1 MSNIIYNG
9 ERLLQMVRYSDELLD
24 EIKSKNDIVDIVS
37 QYVVLKRAGRNYM
50 GLCPFHKEKSGS
62 FCVSP
67 DKQIFHCFGCGVGG
81 NVFHFISKIE
91 NLNFKESVEMLANRA
106 GVQLPVSSNSAEDDK
121 RERLKSRVYEVNKC
135 AAEFYHEN
143 LYKPTAKPGQEYVK
157 KRHLDN
163 KTLKAFK
170 IGYSGRFNELYTELK
185 SKGFTEEEILASC
198 LVNKNPDGKFI
209 DRFRNRLMFP
219 IFDTHERVIAFGG
232 RVLDDSKPKYINS
245 PEDIVY
251 SKGRHLFAFNI
262 ARKYNSKTIIMVEG
276 YMDAVSLH
284 QRGIHNAVA
293 SLGTALTEAQG
304 RLLRRSCEKVIIGY
318 DADGAGQAATLR
330 GLEILQNLGCD
341 IRILQIEGAKDPDEF
356 VVKYGPERFQMYVDK
371 AISLVEFKVK
381 MLKKSLDLDN
391 VNDKIKFLNEVAKIV
406 ARVEN
411 SMEREVYVDKISLEY
426 KVSKDAIY
434 AEINKLLY
442 ANSRTEQKLEKKVV
456 PVKNIS
462 IQQDEQPVDVKTKRL
477 ESLVIYLLINY
488 PDKSFERLKKLIDN
502 NVIKIERNKAI
513 INKLYEEHEKGNI
526 NIENILDLFEDEITV
541 NYLSGIMSSD
551 FEITDVDKCIEDVL
565 VTYRKE
571 LLLQR
576 RNEIL
581 GKIDNSNLTKEEVAN
596 LEAQLNEVI
605 IQLAKIK

>member
-1 MSNIIYNG
+1 
-9 ERLLQMVRYSDELLD
+9 MVRYSDELLD

-91 NLNFKESVEMLANRA
+91 NINFKESVELLASRA
-106 GVQLPVSSNSAEDDK
+106 GIELPTSDNFEDDK
-121 RERLKSRVYEVNKC
+121 LARLKSRVYEVNKC
-135 AAEFYHEN
+135 AAEFYHQN
-143 LYKPTAKPGQEYVK
+143 LYKPTAKPAQEYVK
-157 KRHLDN
+157 KRRLDN

-170 IGYSGRFNELYTELK
+170 IGYSGRFNELYLELN
-185 SKGFTEEEILASC
+185 SKGFSEEEILASC
-198 LVNKNPDGKFI
+198 LVNKNQDGKFI

-219 IFDTHERVIAFGG
+219 IIDTRERVIAFGG

-251 SKGRHLFAFNI
+251 SKGRNLFAFNI
-262 ARKYNSKTIIMVEG
+262 ARKYDSKTIIMVEG

-356 VVKYGPERFQMYVDK
+356 VVKYGPERFQKYVDQ

-381 MLKKSLDLDN
+381 MLKDKLDLDN

-406 ARVEN
+406 ARVDN
-411 SMEREVYVDKISLEY
+411 NMEREVYVDKISLEY

-434 AEINKLLY
+434 AEINKILY
-442 ANSRTEQKLEKKVV
+442 ANNRNEQKLEKKVT
-456 PVKNIS
+456 PIKQSS
-462 IQQDEQPVDVKTKRL
+462 IIIDNPQIDDKTKKT
-477 ESLVIYLLINY
+477 ESLVIYLLVNY
-488 PDKSFERLKKLIDN
+488 QEKSFEKLKKLIEND
-502 NVIKIERNKAI
+502 VIKIETNKTI

-526 NIENILDLFEDEITV
+526 NIENILDLFEDESTV

-551 FEITDVDKCIEDVL
+551 FEIADVDKCIDDIIVN
-565 VTYRKE
+565 YRKE
-571 LLLQR
+571 MLLQK

-581 GKIDNSNLTKEEVAN
+581 HKIDIGNLPKEEMAN
-596 LEAQLNEVI
+596 LENELNNI
-605 IQLAKIK
+605 IIKLAKMK

>member
-1 MSNIIYNG
+1 
-9 ERLLQMVRYSDELLD
+9 MVRYSDELLD
-24 EIKSKNDIVDIVS
+24 EIKSKNDILDIVS
-37 QYVVLKRAGRNYM
+37 QYVTLKRTGRNYM

-91 NLNFKESVEMLANRA
+91 NLNFKESVEFLASRA
-106 GVQLPVSSNSAEDDK
+106 GIELPTSNNLEDD
-121 RERLKSRVYEVNKC
+121 RLSRLKSRVYEVNKC
-135 AAEFYHEN
+135 AAEFYHQN
-143 LYKPTAKPGQEYVK
+143 LYKPTAKPAQEYVK
-157 KRHLDN
+157 KRRLDN
-163 KTLKAFK
+163 KTLIAFK
-170 IGYSGRFNELYTELK
+170 IGYSGRFNELYQELK
-185 SKGFTEEEILASC
+185 AKGFTEEEILASC
-198 LVNKNPDGKFI
+198 LVNKNQDGKFI

-219 IFDTHERVIAFGG
+219 IVDTHERVIAFGG

-262 ARKYNSKTIIMVEG
+262 ARKYNEKTIIMVEG

-356 VVKYGPERFQMYVDK
+356 VVKYGPERFQKYVDQ

-381 MLKKSLDLDN
+381 MLKRQLNLNN
-391 VNDKIKFLNEVAKIV
+391 VNDKIKFLNEVARILAK
-406 ARVEN
+406 VEN
-411 SMEREVYVDKISLEY
+411 NMEREVYVDKISLEY

-434 AEINKLLY
+434 AEINKILF
-442 ANSRTEQKLEKKVV
+442 ANNKSEKRLEKDTSSLRTNTTVTNTMPKELE
-456 PVKNIS
+456 KI
-462 IQQDEQPVDVKTKRL
+462 DEKTKKR
-477 ESLVIYLLINY
+477 ESLVIYLLVNY
-488 PDKSFERLKKLIDN
+488 PEKSYERLKNIFENDLIKVDT
-502 NVIKIERNKAI
+502 NKQI
-513 INKLYEEHEKGNI
+513 INKLNEEYEKGNI
-526 NIENILDLFEDEITV
+526 NIENILDFFVENQETV

-551 FEITDVDKCIEDVL
+551 FEIKDVEKCIDDIL
-565 VTYRKE
+565 VIYRKE
-571 LLLQR
+571 LLIKQ
-576 RNEIL
+576 RNEVL
-581 GKIDNSNLTKEEVAN
+581 AKIENSKSQNLTKEEVAS
-596 LEAQLNEVI
+596 LEEQLNNI
-605 IQLAKIK
+605 IIKLAKMK

>member
-1 MSNIIYNG
+1 
-9 ERLLQMVRYSDELLD
+9 MVRYSDELLD

-37 QYVVLKRAGRNYM
+37 QYVVLKRTGRNYM

-91 NLNFKESVEMLANRA
+91 NINFKESVELLAGRA
-106 GVQLPVSSNSAEDDK
+106 GIELPTSDNFEDDK
-121 RERLKSRVYEVNKC
+121 LAKLKARVYELNKC

-143 LYKPTAKPGQEYVK
+143 LYKPTAKPAQEYVK
-157 KRHLDN
+157 KRRLDN

-198 LVNKNPDGKFI
+198 LVNKNHDGKFI

-219 IFDTHERVIAFGG
+219 IVDTRERVIAFGG

-262 ARKYNSKTIIMVEG
+262 AKKYNPKTIIMVEG

-330 GLEILQNLGCD
+330 GLEILKNLGCD

-356 VVKYGPERFQMYVDK
+356 VVKYGPERFQRYVDQ

-381 MLKKSLDLDN
+381 MLKKELNLDN
-391 VNDKIKFLNEVAKIV
+391 VNDKIKFLNEVAKIL
-406 ARVEN
+406 AKVEN
-411 SMEREVYVDKISLEY
+411 NMEREVYVDKISLEY

-434 AEINKLLY
+434 AEINKILY
-442 ANSRTEQKLEKKVV
+442 ANNMSEKKLEKKTV
-456 PVKNIS
+456 PVT
-462 IQQDEQPVDVKTKRL
+462 QHVDVVEEQKIDEKTKKR
-477 ESLVIYLLINY
+477 EALVIYLLINY
-488 PDKSFERLKKLIDN
+488 PEKSFERLKKLIEN
-502 NVIKIERNKAI
+502 NVIKIERNNTI

-526 NIENILDLFEDEITV
+526 NIENILDLFDDEITV

-551 FEITDVDKCIEDVL
+551 FEITDVDKCMDDII

-571 LLLQR
+571 MLLQK

-581 GKIDNSNLTKEEVAN
+581 GKIDNGNLTKEETAN
-596 LEAQLNEVI
+596 LENELNDI
-605 IQLAKIK
+605 IIKLAKMK

>member
-106 GVQLPVSSNSAEDDK
+106 GVELPVSGNFEDDK
-121 RERLKSRVYEVNKC
+121 LAKLKSRVYEVNKC

-232 RVLDDSKPKYINS
+232 RVLDDRKPKYINS

-406 ARVEN
+406 AKVEN

-456 PVKNIS
+456 PVKNVS

-526 NIENILDLFEDEITV
+526 NIENILDLFDDEITV

-551 FEITDVDKCIEDVL
+551 FEITDVDKCIEDAL

-581 GKIDNSNLTKEEVAN
+581 GKIDNNDLTKEEVAN

>member
-106 GVQLPVSSNSAEDDK
+106 GVELPVSGNFEDDK
-121 RERLKSRVYEVNKC
+121 LAKLKSRVYEVNKC

-232 RVLDDSKPKYINS
+232 RVLDDRKPKYINS

-456 PVKNIS
+456 PVKNVS

-571 LLLQR
+571 LLLQK

-581 GKIDNSNLTKEEVAN
+581 GKIDNNGLTKEEVAN

>member
-1 MSNIIYNG
+1 
-9 ERLLQMVRYSDELLD
+9 MVRYSDELLD

-37 QYVVLKRAGRNYM
+37 QYVVLKRTGRNYM

-91 NLNFKESVEMLANRA
+91 NINFKESVELLAGRA
-106 GVQLPVSSNSAEDDK
+106 GIELPTSDNFEDDK
-121 RERLKSRVYEVNKC
+121 LAKLKARVYELNKC

-143 LYKPTAKPGQEYVK
+143 LYKPTAKPAQEYVK
-157 KRHLDN
+157 KSRLDN

-219 IFDTHERVIAFGG
+219 IVDTRERVIAFGG

-262 ARKYNSKTIIMVEG
+262 AKKYNPKTIIMVEG

-330 GLEILQNLGCD
+330 GLEILKNLGCD

-356 VVKYGPERFQMYVDK
+356 VVKYGPERFQRYVDQ

-381 MLKKSLDLDN
+381 MLKKELNLDN
-391 VNDKIKFLNEVAKIV
+391 VNDKIKFLNEVAKIL
-406 ARVEN
+406 AKVEN
-411 SMEREVYVDKISLEY
+411 NMEREVYVDKISLEY

-434 AEINKLLY
+434 AEINKILY
-442 ANSRTEQKLEKKVV
+442 ANNMSEKKLEKKTV
-456 PVKNIS
+456 PVT
-462 IQQDEQPVDVKTKRL
+462 QHVDVVEEQKIDEKTKKR
-477 ESLVIYLLINY
+477 EALVIYLLINY
-488 PDKSFERLKKLIDN
+488 PEKSFERLKKLIEN
-502 NVIKIERNKAI
+502 NVIKIERNNTI

-526 NIENILDLFEDEITV
+526 NIENILDLFDDEITV

-551 FEITDVDKCIEDVL
+551 FEITDVDKCMDDII

-571 LLLQR
+571 MLLQK

-581 GKIDNSNLTKEEVAN
+581 GKIDNGNLTKEETAN
-596 LEAQLNEVI
+596 LENELNDI
-605 IQLAKIK
+605 IIKLAKMK

>member
-1 MSNIIYNG
+1 
-9 ERLLQMVRYSDELLD
+9 MVRYSDELLD

-37 QYVVLKRAGRNYM
+37 QYVVLKRTGRNYM

-91 NLNFKESVEMLANRA
+91 NINFKESVELLAGRA
-106 GVQLPVSSNSAEDDK
+106 GIELPTSDNFEDDK
-121 RERLKSRVYEVNKC
+121 LAKLKARVYELNKC

-143 LYKPTAKPGQEYVK
+143 LYKPTAKPAQEYVK
-157 KRHLDN
+157 KRRLDN

-219 IFDTHERVIAFGG
+219 IVDTRERVIAFGG

-262 ARKYNSKTIIMVEG
+262 AKKYNPKTIIMVEG

-330 GLEILQNLGCD
+330 GLEILKNLGCD

-356 VVKYGPERFQMYVDK
+356 VVKYGPERFQRYVEQ

-381 MLKKSLDLDN
+381 MLKKELNLDN
-391 VNDKIKFLNEVAKIV
+391 VNDKIKFLNEVAKIL
-406 ARVEN
+406 AKVEN
-411 SMEREVYVDKISLEY
+411 NMEREVYVDKISLEY

-434 AEINKLLY
+434 AEINKILY
-442 ANSRTEQKLEKKVV
+442 ANNMSEKKLEKKTV
-456 PVKNIS
+456 PVTQHVNVVEEQKI
-462 IQQDEQPVDVKTKRL
+462 DEKTKKR
-477 ESLVIYLLINY
+477 EALVIYLLINY
-488 PDKSFERLKKLIDN
+488 PEKSFERLKKLIEN
-502 NVIKIERNKAI
+502 NVIKIERNKTI

-526 NIENILDLFEDEITV
+526 NIENILDLFDDEITV

-551 FEITDVDKCIEDVL
+551 FEITDVDKCMDDII

-571 LLLQR
+571 MLLQK

-581 GKIDNSNLTKEEVAN
+581 GKTDNGNLTKEETAN
-596 LEAQLNEVI
+596 LENELNDI
-605 IQLAKIK
+605 IIKLAKMK

>member
-1 MSNIIYNG
+1 
-9 ERLLQMVRYSDELLD
+9 MVRYSDELLD

-37 QYVVLKRAGRNYM
+37 QYVVLKRSGRNYM

-91 NLNFKESVEMLANRA
+91 NVNFKESVEMLASRA
-106 GVQLPVSSNSAEDDK
+106 GIELPTSDNFEDDK
-121 RERLKSRVYEVNKC
+121 LAKLKARVYEVNKC

-143 LYKPTAKPGQEYVK
+143 LYKPTAKPAQEYVK
-157 KRHLDN
+157 KRKLDN

-185 SKGFTEEEILASC
+185 SKGFSDEEILASC
-198 LVNKNPDGKFI
+198 LVNKNQDGKFI

-219 IFDTHERVIAFGG
+219 IVDTRERVIAFGG

-262 ARKYNSKTIIMVEG
+262 AKKYNPKTIIMVEG

-356 VVKYGPERFQMYVDK
+356 VVKYGPERFQKYVDQ

-381 MLKKSLDLDN
+381 MLKRELDLDN
-391 VNDKIKFLNEVAKIV
+391 VNDKIKFLNEVAKIL
-406 ARVEN
+406 AKVEN
-411 SMEREVYVDKISLEY
+411 NMEREVYVDKISLEY

-434 AEINKLLY
+434 AEINKILY
-442 ANSRTEQKLEKKVV
+442 ANNKSEQKLEKKTTL
-456 PVKNIS
+456 
-462 IQQDEQPVDVKTKRL
+462 VKTSPAVATDQQIDEKTKKK
-477 ESLVIYLLINY
+477 EALVIYLLVNY
-488 PDKSFERLKKLIDN
+488 QEKSFEKFRKLIEN
-502 NVIKIERNKAI
+502 NVIKIERNKII

-526 NIENILDLFEDEITV
+526 NIENILDLFEDENVV

-551 FEITDVDKCIEDVL
+551 FEITDVDKCIEDVIT
-565 VTYRKE
+565 TYRKE
-571 LLLQR
+571 ILLQE

-581 GKIDNSNLTKEEVAN
+581 RKIDNADNSSLTKEEIAN
-596 LEAQLNEVI
+596 LEAKLNDVI
-605 IQLAKIK
+605 IKLAKMK

>member
-37 QYVVLKRAGRNYM
+37 QYVVLKRTGRNYM

-62 FCVSP
+62 FCISP

-106 GVQLPVSSNSAEDDK
+106 GVELPVSGNFEDDK
-121 RERLKSRVYEVNKC
+121 LAKLKSRVYEVNKC

-406 ARVEN
+406 AKVEN

>member
-1 MSNIIYNG
+1 
-9 ERLLQMVRYSDELLD
+9 MVRYSDELLD

-106 GVQLPVSSNSAEDDK
+106 GVELPVSGNFEDDK
-121 RERLKSRVYEVNKC
+121 LAKLKSRVYEVNKC

-219 IFDTHERVIAFGG
+219 IFDTNERVIAFGG

-406 ARVEN
+406 AKVEN

-456 PVKNIS
+456 PVKSVS

>member
-1 MSNIIYNG
+1 
-9 ERLLQMVRYSDELLD
+9 MVRYSDELLD
-24 EIKSKNDIVDIVS
+24 DIKTKNDIVDIVS

-91 NLNFKESVEMLANRA
+91 NVNFKESVEILANRA
-106 GVQLPVSSNSAEDDK
+106 GVDLPLSDNFEDDK
-121 RERLKSRVYEVNKC
+121 LSKLKSRVYEVNKC
-135 AAEFYHEN
+135 AAEFYHQN
-143 LYKPTAKPGQEYVK
+143 LYKPTAKPAQEYVK

-185 SKGFTEEEILASC
+185 TKGFTEEEILASC

-219 IFDTHERVIAFGG
+219 IIDIRERVIAFGG

-251 SKGRHLFAFNI
+251 SKGRNLFAFNI
-262 ARKYNSKTIIMVEG
+262 AKKNNPKTIIMVEG

-284 QRGIHNAVA
+284 QRGITNAVA

-381 MLKKSLDLDN
+381 MLKNNLNLDN
-391 VNDKIKFLNEVAKIV
+391 VNDKIKFLNEVARILAKV
-406 ARVEN
+406 SN
-411 SMEREVYVDKISLEY
+411 SMEREVYVDKISIEY
-426 KVSKDAIY
+426 KVSKEAIY
-434 AEINKLLY
+434 GEINKLLY
-442 ANSRTEQKLEKKVV
+442 ANNKTEQKLEKKVTTIKLNSNTV
-456 PVKNIS
+456 QE
-462 IQQDEQPVDVKTKRL
+462 QQIDDKTKRT
-477 ESLVIYLLINY
+477 EALVIYLLVNY
-488 PDKSFERLKKLIDN
+488 QEKSFDKLKKLIEN
-502 NVIKIERNKAI
+502 NVIKIERNKTI

-526 NIENILDLFEDEITV
+526 NIDNILNLFEDESTI

-551 FEITDVDKCIEDVL
+551 FEIADIDKCIDDVIA
-565 VTYRKE
+565 TYRKE
-571 LLLQR
+571 VLVQR
-576 RNEIL
+576 RNQIL
-581 GKIDNSNLTKEEVAN
+581 GQLDNSNLTKEEIAN
-596 LEAQLNEVI
+596 LENELNGI
-605 IQLAKIK
+605 IIKLAKMK

>member
-106 GVQLPVSSNSAEDDK
+106 GVELPVSSNSAEDDK

-356 VVKYGPERFQMYVDK
+356 VVKYGPERFQMYVNK

-406 ARVEN
+406 AKVEN

-526 NIENILDLFEDEITV
+526 NIENILDLFDDEITV

-581 GKIDNSNLTKEEVAN
+581 GKIDNNDLTKEEVAN

>member
-37 QYVVLKRAGRNYM
+37 QYVVLKREGRNYM

-106 GVQLPVSSNSAEDDK
+106 GVELPVSGNFEDDK
-121 RERLKSRVYEVNKC
+121 LAKLKSRVYEVNKC

-356 VVKYGPERFQMYVDK
+356 VVKYGPERFQMYVNK

-406 ARVEN
+406 AKVEN

-456 PVKNIS
+456 PVKNVS

>member
-1 MSNIIYNG
+1 
-9 ERLLQMVRYSDELLD
+9 MVRYSDELLD
-24 EIKSKNDIVDIVS
+24 DIKTKNDIVDIVS

-91 NLNFKESVEMLANRA
+91 NVNFKESVEILANRA
-106 GVQLPVSSNSAEDDK
+106 GVDLPLSDNFEDDK
-121 RERLKSRVYEVNKC
+121 LSKLKSRVYEVNKC
-135 AAEFYHEN
+135 AAEFYHQN
-143 LYKPTAKPGQEYVK
+143 LYKTTAKPAQEYVK

-185 SKGFTEEEILASC
+185 TKGFTEEEILASC

-219 IFDTHERVIAFGG
+219 IIDIRERVIAFGG

-251 SKGRHLFAFNI
+251 SKGRNLFAFNI
-262 ARKYNSKTIIMVEG
+262 AKKNNPKTIIMVEG

-284 QRGIHNAVA
+284 QRGITNAVA

-381 MLKKSLDLDN
+381 MLKNNLNLDN
-391 VNDKIKFLNEVAKIV
+391 VNDKIKFLNEVARILAKV
-406 ARVEN
+406 SN

-426 KVSKDAIY
+426 KVSKEAIY
-434 AEINKLLY
+434 GEINKILY
-442 ANSRTEQKLEKKVV
+442 ANNKTEQKLEKKVTT
-456 PVKNIS
+456 VKPNS
-462 IQQDEQPVDVKTKRL
+462 NTAREQQIDDKTKRT
-477 ESLVIYLLINY
+477 EALVIYLLVNY
-488 PDKSFERLKKLIDN
+488 QEKSFDKLKKLIEN
-502 NVIKIERNKAI
+502 NVIKIERNKTI

-526 NIENILDLFEDEITV
+526 NIDNILNLFEDESTI

-551 FEITDVDKCIEDVL
+551 FEIADIDKCIDDVIA
-565 VTYRKE
+565 TYRKE
-571 LLLQR
+571 VLVQR
-576 RNEIL
+576 RNQIL
-581 GKIDNSNLTKEEVAN
+581 GQLDNSNLTKEEIAN
-596 LEAQLNEVI
+596 LETELNGI
-605 IQLAKIK
+605 IIKLAKMK

>member
-106 GVQLPVSSNSAEDDK
+106 GVELPVSGNFEDDK
-121 RERLKSRVYEVNKC
+121 LAKLKSRVYEVNKC

-219 IFDTHERVIAFGG
+219 IFDTNERVIAFGG

-406 ARVEN
+406 AKVEN

-456 PVKNIS
+456 PVKSVS

-526 NIENILDLFEDEITV
+526 NIENILDLFDDEITV

>member
-1 MSNIIYNG
+1 
-9 ERLLQMVRYSDELLD
+9 
-24 EIKSKNDIVDIVS
+24 
-37 QYVVLKRAGRNYM
+37 M

-106 GVQLPVSSNSAEDDK
+106 GVELPVSGNFEDDK
-121 RERLKSRVYEVNKC
+121 LAKLKSRVYEVNKC

-163 KTLKAFK
+163 KTLKTFK

-406 ARVEN
+406 AKVEN

>member
-106 GVQLPVSSNSAEDDK
+106 GVELPVSGNFEDDK
-121 RERLKSRVYEVNKC
+121 LAKLKSRVYEVNKC

-356 VVKYGPERFQMYVDK
+356 VVKYGPERFQMYVNK

-406 ARVEN
+406 AKVEN

-456 PVKNIS
+456 PVKS
-462 IQQDEQPVDVKTKRL
+462 VLIQQDEQPVDVKTKRL

-571 LLLQR
+571 LLLQK

-581 GKIDNSNLTKEEVAN
+581 GKIDNNGLTKEEVAN